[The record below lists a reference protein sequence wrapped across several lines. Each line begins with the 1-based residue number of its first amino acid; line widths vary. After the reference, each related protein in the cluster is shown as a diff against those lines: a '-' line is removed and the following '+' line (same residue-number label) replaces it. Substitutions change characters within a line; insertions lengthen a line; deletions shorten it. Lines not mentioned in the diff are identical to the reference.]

1 MTQVL
6 VALILIATCAYLF
19 AALATRG
26 GWKRAVATWVFT
38 IVMAALVVVTVGLV
52 VGAL

>member
-1 MTQVL
+1 MTQIL

-19 AALATRG
+19 AALATSG
-26 GWKRAVATWVFT
+26 GWKRAVATWIFT
-38 IVMAALVVVTVGLV
+38 IVMAAIVVAIV